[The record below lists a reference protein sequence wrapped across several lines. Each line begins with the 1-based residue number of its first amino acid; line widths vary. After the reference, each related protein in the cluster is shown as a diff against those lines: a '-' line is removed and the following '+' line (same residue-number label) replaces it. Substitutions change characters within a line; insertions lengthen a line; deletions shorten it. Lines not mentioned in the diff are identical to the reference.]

1 MLCKIRLYKTIN
13 ESISC
18 NIAGIFYSK
27 SAHSALQGHSLQ
39 THQVDSTLKQRGNN
53 RFHVVSMWKQ
63 RGVFVGL

>member
-27 SAHSALQGHSLQ
+27 SAHSAIQGHSLQ
-39 THQVDSTLKQRGNN
+39 THQVDSTLKQRGSN
-53 RFHVVSMWKQ
+53 RFHVVSTWKQ